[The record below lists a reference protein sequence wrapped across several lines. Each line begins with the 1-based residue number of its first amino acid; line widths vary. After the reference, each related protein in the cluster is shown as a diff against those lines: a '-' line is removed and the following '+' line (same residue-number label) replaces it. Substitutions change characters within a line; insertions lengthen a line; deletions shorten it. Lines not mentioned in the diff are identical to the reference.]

1 MLHDESICALA
12 RMQIAAR
19 NECYA
24 ILQWT
29 PNDVRAFRV
38 LRAMID
44 RHSDRLMAF
53 GADANSV
60 NVAAQIVANVSELE
74 RHAEYLRNRAAA
86 LRA

>member
-1 MLHDESICALA
+1 MLHDESIRALA

-24 ILQWT
+24 ILQRT
-29 PNDVRAFRV
+29 PNDARAFRV

-44 RHSDRLMAF
+44 RHSDQLMAF

-60 NVAAQIVANVSELE
+60 NVAAQIVANISELE
-74 RHAEYLRNRAAA
+74 THAAYLRIRATA